1 MTSHREAPGI
11 SADPAAD
18 NTDVYA
24 FVSPDKPSTVTLIA
38 NFIPLQAAQAG
49 PNFYRF
55 DPNVLYEI
63 KVDNNGDGVEDITYA
78 FRFKTNVG
86 SGATFLYNT
95 SQVSWNASTKSYANL
110 NVWQTYTVAKVL
122 GPSHATGLS
131 PSNYITL
138 GSNLIAA
145 PPDIGPRSTPNY
157 DTNIFPNAVYTLAT
171 GETVFAGPRA
181 DGFYVDI
188 GSIFDLGTLRPFA
201 SDHLIPNPPTTTGVN
216 GTAGFNCH
224 SIAIQVPITELTST
238 GKVPTGV
245 NDPTATIGVWS
256 TASRQSVVVLEENQY
271 DVPIAELAGPWNQV
285 SRLGNPL
292 INEVVIPLVQKDY
305 WNVSAPAGDSQYL
318 ANYNNPQLAGL
329 LPVLYPGVFP
339 NLAAYSTA
347 TSTRPDLV
355 AILLTGIPQ
364 GIIAGFQNNTG
375 TVQAD
380 ELRLNVAIPPAISTT
395 NPAANATNRL
405 GLLGGDASG
414 FPNGRRV
421 FDNVT
426 AIELQAIAG
435 ATLPLVNSKYVPD
448 GAASLLTDGSTNAV
462 QYLANFPYLGHPY
475 SGYLGDTPQALQN

>member
-24 FVSPDKPSTVTLIA
+24 FVSPDKPSTVTLIS

-55 DPNVLYEI
+55 DPTVLYEI
-63 KVDNNGDGVEDITYA
+63 MIDNDGDGVEEITYQ
-78 FRFKTNVG
+78 FRFQTKVG

-95 SQVSWNASTKSYANL
+95 GQVTYNSGTKSFNNL
-110 NVWQTYTVAKVL
+110 NVQQTYSVTKVL
-122 GPSHATGLS
+122 GSRRSLDPASNITLATGLLV
-131 PSNYITL
+131 P
-138 GSNLIAA
+138 

-157 DTNIFPNAVYTLAT
+157 DTQIFPNTVYTLPT
-171 GETVFAGPRA
+171 GQTVFAGPRA

-201 SDHLIPNPPTTTGVN
+201 SDHLIPAPPTTTGVD
-216 GTAGFNCH
+216 GTAGFNVH

-238 GKVPTGV
+238 GKLPSGV
-245 NDPTATIGVWS
+245 SDPTATIGVWS
-256 TASRQSVVVLEENQY
+256 SASRQMFRVLSENAY
-271 DVPIAELAGPWNQV
+271 DVPVAELLGPWSQV

-292 INEVVIPLVQKDY
+292 INEVMIPLTLKDY
-305 WNVSAPAGDSQYL
+305 WNMQSPVGDSQFL
-318 ANYNNPQLAGL
+318 SSYNVPQLQGL

-339 NLAAYSTA
+339 NLAAYAASNA
-347 TSTRPDLV
+347 TRPDLV
-355 AILLTGIPQ
+355 AILLTGIPS
-364 GIIAGFQNNTG
+364 GVIPGFQNFGG

-380 ELRLNVAIPPAISTT
+380 ELRLNVAIPPAITTT
-395 NPAANATNRL
+395 NPAANASNRL
-405 GLLGGDASG
+405 GLLGSDASG

-435 ATLPLVNSKYVPD
+435 ATLPLVNSKYAAD
-448 GAASLLTDGSTNAV
+448 GAAGALNDGTTNPV
-462 QYLANFPYLGHPY
+462 PYLSNFPYLPHPY
-475 SGYLGDTPQALQN
+475 QGYLGDTPQALQN